1 METNTGEVTAR
12 QEIEYLRR
20 LYAKATDLIGTN
32 TEAAIAEGR
41 AIYHRI
47 FTEDAMVRAGPPDG
61 DLLEAQGPDS
71 WVDVVLEALAQYSS
85 TQHLIG
91 TQLVEIERMSVNDQG
106 TVQSGQASMESYLQA
121 WHENKPDGTVWL
133 FLGTYHDKVR
143 YTPGIGWQI
152 YDMTLTQVAG
162 ENRHLGTL

>member
-1 METNTGEVTAR
+1 MEISAR
-12 QEIEYLRR
+12 QQIEYLRR

-47 FTEDAMVRAGPPDG
+47 FTEDAVIRAESTDG
-61 DLLEAQGPDS
+61 DPLERQGPDG
-71 WVDVVLEALAQYSS
+71 WVDVVIEALAQYSS

-91 TQLVEIERMSVNDQG
+91 TQLVEIEQIEADGAGAVRAG
-106 TVQSGQASMESYLQA
+106 RARMESYVQA
-121 WHENKPDGTVWL
+121 WHENKPEGTVWI

-143 YTPGIGWQI
+143 FAPGVGWQI
-152 YDMTLTQVAG
+152 YHMTLTQVAG
-162 ENRHLGTL
+162 ESRRLGAV